1 MDVGVHSRSA
11 NEANQKSYSVSQIV
25 MHENFSASYLLNDI
39 AIMKLSPRVD
49 ENTDVIPICV
59 TSLPTSDF
67 FGKQCVVTGWGTTSE
82 GSVSSLI
89 LYVIRYYL
97 IVIHFADV
105 TLLFGKLICYYN
117 FNVLP
122 LMA

>member
-11 NEANQKSYSVSQIV
+11 NEANQKSYTVSQIV
-25 MHENFSASYLLNDI
+25 IHENFSASYLLNDI
-39 AIMKLSPRVD
+39 AILKLSPRVD

-82 GSVSSLI
+82 GIVSSII
-89 LYVIRYYL
+89 LYVI
-97 IVIHFADV
+97 
-105 TLLFGKLICYYN
+105 
-117 FNVLP
+117 
-122 LMA
+122 